1 MRRTGA
7 SALTLT
13 AAAWLSITACHHP
26 APPPSPPAVLQQ
38 LSGQS
43 FFTCCN
49 LHYDDRDISDANYWV
64 GKILPAGT
72 PVHAGEVTEDAISLA
87 AGDLTLKL
95 TREHGTSEESFDR
108 YLAKVLVKDDP
119 KPRIAA
125 YPKAVRRAIEYGKV
139 EIGMTREQVLISL
152 GYPATDRTPSLQDRE
167 WTYWYNQRGD
177 RYKVAFDEA
186 GKVSGVIGRP
196 APTAEVKILNADAPA
211 TDSNKKSKKSKKHT
225 QN

>member
-1 MRRTGA
+1 VRRSRV
-7 SALTLT
+7 SAFALIAT
-13 AAAWLSITACHHP
+13 AWLATGCRHP
-26 APPPSPPAVLQQ
+26 APPPPPPAVMQQ
-38 LSGQS
+38 LTGQT

-49 LHYDDRDISDANYWV
+49 LHYDNQDISDANYWV
-64 GKILPAGT
+64 GKLLPAGT
-72 PVHAGEVTEDAISLA
+72 FVRVGEVTEDAVALS
-87 AGDLTLKL
+87 AGDLKLKL
-95 TREHGTSEESFDR
+95 THEYGTDEEPLDQ
-108 YLAKVLVKDDP
+108 YLAKVLVKNDP

-139 EIGMTREQVLISL
+139 EIGMTREQVLLSL

-177 RYKVAFDEA
+177 RYQVAFDEA

-196 APTAEVKILNADAPA
+196 APTAEVKILNADAPPK
-211 TDSNKKSKKSKKHT
+211 DSSKDSKKSKKHT

>member
-1 MRRTGA
+1 MRRSGG
-7 SALTLT
+7 SALALMAT
-13 AAAWLSITACHHP
+13 AWLTGCRHA

-43 FFTCCN
+43 FYTCCN
-49 LHYDDRDISDANYWV
+49 LHYDDQDISDANYWV
-64 GKILPAGT
+64 GKLLPAGT
-72 PVHAGEVTEDAISLA
+72 LVRVGEVTEDAVALS
-87 AGDLTLKL
+87 AGDLKLKL
-95 TREHGTSEESFDR
+95 THEYGTDEEPLDQ
-108 YLAKVLVKDDP
+108 YLAKVLVKNDP
-119 KPRIAA
+119 KPRIAT
-125 YPKAVRRAIEYGKV
+125 YQKAVRRAIMYGKV